1 MTDQEIQELAHYCAN
16 EIYSHFGNPDVI
28 IFMDREY
35 EDVIRH
41 ILRTHDIKKRK

>member
-16 EIYSHFGNPDVI
+16 ELYAHFGEQGYVNL
-28 IFMDREY
+28 MAGEY

-41 ILRTHDIKKRK
+41 ILRTHDITKRK